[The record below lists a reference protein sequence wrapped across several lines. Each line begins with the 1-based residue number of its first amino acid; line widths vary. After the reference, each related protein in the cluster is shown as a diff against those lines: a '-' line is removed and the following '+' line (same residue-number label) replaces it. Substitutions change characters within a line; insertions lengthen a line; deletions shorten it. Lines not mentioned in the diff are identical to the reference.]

1 MVTGFAESELWSD
14 AARLDRPAFYARVRA
29 AEGPVPQ
36 IDPNSGRRFWVVA
49 RHADVRAGLHQ
60 PDIGHEIGRH
70 QPVGGAPPSSGAADR
85 LESRQ
90 LICLDPPDHTRLRSL
105 VNAAFTARTVAR
117 LESRIEAVVDRLVAT
132 VHERGVIDGVRE
144 LAHPLPV
151 NVIADLI
158 GIPAADRDRFRG
170 WSATM
175 ISGGPDWGPAAVEFA
190 ASLDDLAARR
200 RADPA
205 DDLLSELVAVQLDG
219 DRLDRDEL
227 VATIQLL
234 LVAGQETT
242 ADLVANG
249 ILALLTHP
257 EQWQLLKDDPSLA
270 GAAVEEIARYDGPV
284 EIAPPRYA
292 FRDIALA
299 GGVVPAFDVV
309 ALSILGANRDPE
321 VFADPDVFDVT
332 RSDAKGHLAFG
343 HGIHFCLGAQLARLQ
358 GRIVFETIA
367 QQLPD
372 LRLLADPRH
381 LRGINPRLT
390 CLPLAA

>member
-1 MVTGFAESELWSD
+1 VVTGFAESELWSD

-49 RHADVRAGLHQ
+49 RHADVRAGLHH
-60 PDIGHEIGRH
+60 PDIGHEICRH
-70 QPVGGAPPSSGAADR
+70 RPVGGAPPSSGAADR
-85 LESRQ
+85 LDARQ
-90 LICLDPPDHTRLRSL
+90 LICLDPPDHTRLRGL

-132 VHERGVIDGVRE
+132 VHKRGVIDGVRE

-151 NVIADLI
+151 KVIADLI

-175 ISGGPDWGPAAVEFA
+175 IAGGPEWGPAAVEFA
-190 ASLDDLAARR
+190 AYLDELAARR

-205 DDLLSELVAVQLDG
+205 EDLLSDLVAVQLDG
-219 DRLDRDEL
+219 DRLDRDDL

-257 EQWQLLKDDPSLA
+257 EQWQLLKDEPSLA
-270 GAAVEEIARYDGPV
+270 AAAVEEIARYDGPV

-321 VFADPDVFDVT
+321 VFADPDVFDLT
-332 RSDAKGHLAFG
+332 RSDVKGHLAFG

-358 GRIVFETIA
+358 GRIVFEKIA